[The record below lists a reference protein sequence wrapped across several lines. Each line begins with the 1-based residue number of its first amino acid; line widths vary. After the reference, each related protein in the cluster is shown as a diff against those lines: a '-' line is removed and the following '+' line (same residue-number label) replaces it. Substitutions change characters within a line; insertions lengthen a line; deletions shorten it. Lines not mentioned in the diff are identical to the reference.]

1 MKPPTPTLIQ
11 VDHADP
17 AQVHRELLLGLQ
29 QSPATIPPK
38 YFYDALGS
46 RLFAA
51 ITALPEYYP
60 TRTETAIFDRYAEE
74 MARCLPTFNALV
86 DLGAGNCEKASR
98 LFQPFDVQRYVAVD
112 ISVDFLRDSLDVIQR
127 HHPAMDLLG
136 VGLDFSAHLNLPTE
150 VSGGPRLMFYPGSS
164 IGNFTPDEA
173 LDFLRQVHGAAQG
186 GGLLIGVDLVKPKAV
201 LEAAYD
207 DPLQVTAAFNRN
219 LLRHLN
225 RLVGTDFEIADWSH
239 VAFFDKPKSRI
250 EMHLQ
255 ANRALSIRWPEGE
268 RHFEAGERIH
278 TENSYKWYAG
288 QFSELL
294 SVAGFGRIQHWTD
307 ENNWFAV
314 FLAHA

>member
-1 MKPPTPTLIQ
+1 MKPTSPPLIQ
-11 VDHADP
+11 IDHADP
-17 AQVHRELLLGLQ
+17 ARIRQEILHGLQ
-29 QSPATIPPK
+29 QTPATIPPK

-51 ITALPEYYP
+51 ITELPEYYP
-60 TRTETAIFDRYAEE
+60 TRTEAAIFQHHAGA
-74 MARCLPTFNALV
+74 MAACLPEFSTLV
-86 DLGAGNCEKASR
+86 DLGAGNCEKAGR
-98 LFQPFDVQRYVAVD
+98 LFDAFKIRRYVAVD
-112 ISVDFLRDSLDVIQR
+112 ISVDFLRDSLEVIQR

-136 VGLDFSAHLNLPTE
+136 IGLDFSSHLALPPE
-150 VSGGPRLMFYPGSS
+150 VGDGPRLMFYPGSS

-173 LDFLRQVHGAAQG
+173 LVFLRQIHAACQG
-186 GGLLIGVDLVKPKAV
+186 GGLMIGVDLVKPKTV
-201 LEAAYD
+201 LEPAYD

-225 RLVGTDFEIADWSH
+225 RLVGTDFDIADWAH

-250 EMHLQ
+250 EMHLES
-255 ANRALSIRWPEGE
+255 ARELTVRWPDGE
-268 RHFEAGERIH
+268 RRFAAGERIH

-294 SVAGFGRIQHWTD
+294 ATAGFGRIQHWTD